1 MHTSYFAPSHHTLYI
16 KPLWEHYHYNALI
29 FQKPQRDRV
38 ESGRGGNV
46 DSSPKPVCSPAASP
60 DRLSERDLGL
70 SDDGNDGDNFG
81 TDEKKKSE
89 DVFAKP
95 KIGPEIGLG
104 PKSRTRG
111 PSVSEGRQPAP
122 FEDTKENQ
130 IPPPTP
136 GAGLIAAGRYVT
148 P

>member
-1 MHTSYFAPSHHTLYI
+1 M
-16 KPLWEHYHYNALI
+16 
-29 FQKPQRDRV
+29 

-46 DSSPKPVCSPAASP
+46 DSSPKPVCSPTASP

-81 TDEKKKSE
+81 ADEKKKSE

-136 GAGLIAAGRYVT
+136 GAGLIAAGRYVKIA
-148 P
+148 PQNQISSK

>member
-1 MHTSYFAPSHHTLYI
+1 M
-16 KPLWEHYHYNALI
+16 
-29 FQKPQRDRV
+29 

-46 DSSPKPVCSPAASP
+46 DSSPKPVCSPTASP
-60 DRLSERDLGL
+60 DRMSERDLGL
-70 SDDGNDGDNFG
+70 SEDERNDERGDTSG
-81 TDEKKKSE
+81 LTSGSDEKKKSE

-95 KIGPEIGLG
+95 KIGPEIGIG

-136 GAGLIAAGRYVT
+136 GAGLIAAGRYVNILILQT
-148 P
+148 